1 MPEMQSGLLRD
12 WYMGVQNDRNIRVY
26 CLPYKGGPGAAFSG
40 PGSGLYLNDD
50 VFME

>member
-12 WYMGVQNDRNIRVY
+12 GYMGVQNDRNIRVY
-26 CLPYKGGPGAAFSG
+26 CLPYKGGLGVAFSG
-40 PGSGLYLNDD
+40 LCLNGD